1 MKHGNEFF
9 LELSRHLFTD
19 NYKDLSQNAKWLF
32 VVLNELEQRFTSD
45 STTKKTDDFFTRSD
59 TQLAEDAGMALRT
72 FKRAKAELVKTD
84 LIETWKCHWIH
95 KDGKKSEQYYTAYRI
110 LK

>member
-19 NYKDLSQNAKWLF
+19 KYKCLSQNAKWLF
-32 VVLNELEQRFTSD
+32 VVLNELEQRYTG
-45 STTKKTDDFFTRSD
+45 KNEDFFTRSD
-59 TQLAEDAGMALRT
+59 AQLADDAGMSLST
-72 FKRAKAELVKTD
+72 LKRAKSELVKTD
-84 LIETWKCHWIH
+84 LVQTWKCHFVY
-95 KDGKKSEQYYTAYRI
+95 KDSGKKSEQYYTTYRI